1 MAHADTQKEADMY
14 LAATNLLAQGRDGND
29 SFLGIGVVAWIII
42 IAIVLVVAYFFS
54 RGRGRRGL

>member
-1 MAHADTQKEADMY
+1 MPHARYPKEADMY

-29 SFLGIGVVAWIII
+29 AFLGIGVAAWIVI
-42 IAIVLVVAYFFS
+42 IAIVLVVAYFLS

>member
-1 MAHADTQKEADMY
+1 MY
-14 LAATNLLAQGRDGND
+14 LAATLLAQGKDGND
-29 SFLGIGVVAWIII
+29 SFLGIGVVAWIVI